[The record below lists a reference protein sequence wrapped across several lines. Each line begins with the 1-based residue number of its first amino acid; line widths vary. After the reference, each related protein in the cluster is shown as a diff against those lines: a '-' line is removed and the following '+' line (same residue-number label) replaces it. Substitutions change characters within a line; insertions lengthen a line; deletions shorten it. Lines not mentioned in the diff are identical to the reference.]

1 MILLFIIDSSSAI
14 LIAGLI
20 LVNIICLIFIFIKR
34 TKLFSFPPSFY
45 AIIAGALVGAAINL
59 LTGLVFIQEDAD
71 KTIFGRILILAV
83 CIFVTSVAIIY
94 ISYYLEKL
102 NIQVSFEVSDT
113 EKSRSNRLEELID
126 LHRYRLVSS
135 LAISWISFIVG
146 IFQIYYIL

>member
-1 MILLFIIDSSSAI
+1 MILLFIIDSSAVI
-14 LIAGLI
+14 PIVGLI
-20 LVNIICLIFIFIKR
+20 LVIIIGIIFIFIKK
-34 TKLFSFPPSFY
+34 TKLFSLTPSFY

-71 KTIFGRILILAV
+71 KTILGRILILAV

-102 NIQVSFEVSDT
+102 NIQVSYEVSDT
-113 EKSRSNRLEELID
+113 EKSRSNRLDELID

-135 LAISWISFIVG
+135 LAISWISFIAG